1 MLNGS
6 RKKFLDIL
14 YRRLPRDSVKPGKVV
29 VDVQTHDTGVRV
41 LLEDGSV
48 EEASMVIGADGVN
61 STLRGIVQKSSSA
74 KKGPVSGVS
83 DEHEHEQAELDPI
96 VASYQSLLG
105 TSKPLTGMPRNMFW
119 EMRGRGITAQ
129 VWSSDEEVL
138 WIVFRRLPTLNKL
151 GRTYT
156 EAEAE
161 AMAADCAGL
170 VPVPG
175 SPFRDLWDARTW
187 SRLVDQEEGFVLHG
201 AWHHRGG
208 GRVVLVGDCV
218 HKMTSNAGFGLNMG
232 VQGVVSLVNTLRS
245 CLLATNFT
253 PDAAVLGQV
262 FERYRAD
269 CAGDGR
275 EAVAMS
281 RYTTDLATWQTVSG
295 FFVVIL
301 PCVANWGAS
310 VLEVT
315 ESDIF
320 GSKGAAGNITQPS
333 PRKIYNCKEAFA
345 NSRCCSGA

>member
-1 MLNGS
+1 M
-6 RKKFLDIL
+6 
-14 YRRLPRDSVKPGKVV
+14 
-29 VDVQTHDTGVRV
+29 
-41 LLEDGSV
+41 
-48 EEASMVIGADGVN
+48 
-61 STLRGIVQKSSSA
+61 
-74 KKGPVSGVS
+74 
-83 DEHEHEQAELDPI
+83 
-96 VASYQSLLG
+96 
-105 TSKPLTGMPRNMFW
+105 
-119 EMRGRGITAQ
+119 
-129 VWSSDEEVL
+129 
-138 WIVFRRLPTLNKL
+138 
-151 GRTYT
+151 
-156 EAEAE
+156 
-161 AMAADCAGL
+161 
-170 VPVPG
+170 
-175 SPFRDLWDARTW
+175 
-187 SRLVDQEEGFVLHG
+187 
-201 AWHHRGG
+201 
-208 GRVVLVGDCV
+208 LVGDCV